1 MKRFN
6 SRGAGV
12 AGLLFLIVAGVTLLV
27 VAPARAAFFFDVTYT
42 NNRINKVDAD
52 TGALLNSYAP
62 PVVAQNGGGEGLAM
76 SATLLYFASIDNV
89 GIFALDPASGA
100 VVNSFARPAASTG
113 IDGLGYGTSTF
124 G

>member
-62 PVVAQNGGGEGLAM
+62 PVVAQNGSGERLAI
-76 SATLLYFASIDNV
+76 SPTLPHFASIANV
-89 GIFALDPASGA
+89 GILSPDPPSRAG
-100 VVNSFARPAASTG
+100 VNTVARPDAST
-113 IDGLGYGTSTF
+113 
-124 G
+124 